1 MARGRSSSGLD
12 PPVGRGFS
20 GAFHRRRPSSLWGS
34 GDDARGV
41 HRVVRMPDTYTR
53 QHAASKM
60 VFLGVITLLL
70 ASALPWDNDIVLRV
84 TLIAVF
90 LLLTTPVSS
99 HMVGP
104 LISGERGCALPN
116 PRIHRT
122 VTLRPPRRIARP
134 SRTPRQASRSVWREH
149 PSSSTPRYCGEPSPC
164 IPVALPWGGRG
175 SRPRPGRG
183 SPRSRL

>member
-1 MARGRSSSGLD
+1 MVSTLLWAAALAAPFMADALVLFGVLVMTLAVYG
-12 PPVGRGFS
+12 VV
-20 GAFHRRRPSSLWGS
+20 RRP
-34 GDDARGV
+34 DA
-41 HRVVRMPDTYTR
+41 YTR

-60 VFLGVITLLL
+60 VFLGDYAAFSLGAPVGQGHYPAGYLDRR
-70 ASALPWDNDIVLRV
+70 LPPPDY
-84 TLIAVF
+84 
-90 LLLTTPVSS
+90 TPVSS
-99 HMVGP
+99 HMVGL
-104 LISGERGCALPN
+104 LISGERGCALPS

-134 SRTPRQASRSVWREH
+134 SRTPRQASRSAWREH

-175 SRPRPGRG
+175 SRPGPGRG